1 MIDSVVC
8 LCKEFSPIVSRDMN
22 EVNTNGDVERA
33 RMEEGNTV
41 SSLVSIITLGVTS
54 LCELGMLAA
63 RDGGNLV
70 TILNTPWKG
79 VITLLQIDKHTLAS
93 KVDVGEIILKL
104 ITLIKES
111 LRLAA
116 EAWSCS
122 VKETISATEAR
133 RPVVYGV
140 QGNNT
145 LHLDDICFESFAE
158 PTDTWSLSFKS
169 ASSARVLVLARV
181 VFFQSVMRYSS
192 ELGEDAKLA
201 ITRKLQWLLDILTDE
216 EVYSSVLSSQ
226 LPMADGS
233 GKTIVWESM
242 FSALLLSLKA
252 LMITLSS
259 SPAWEE
265 LETFLLQNLLH
276 PHFLCW
282 QDSYGTL
289 VLLGSSCH

>member
-1 MIDSVVC
+1 
-8 LCKEFSPIVSRDMN
+8 MN
-22 EVNTNGDVERA
+22 EMNTNGDVERA

-70 TILNTPWKG
+70 TILNTSWKG

-133 RPVVYGV
+133 RVFLHVKFYLINDVKLVALFPSQSSMVFKEI
-140 QGNNT
+140 T
-145 LHLDDICFESFAE
+145 LCILMI
-158 PTDTWSLSFKS
+158 S
-169 ASSARVLVLARV
+169 ALK
-181 VFFQSVMRYSS
+181 SVMRYSS
-192 ELGEDAKLA
+192 ELEEDAKLA

-265 LETFLLQNLLH
+265 LETFSLTAPDL
-276 PHFLCW
+276 
-282 QDSYGTL
+282 
-289 VLLGSSCH
+289 